1 MIANLTETVICLE
14 NDLNCYIPLEIVN
27 ENTDTVDKTVK
38 CFWSWCYIVGDPY
51 IPEQTQTDNN
61 GTDDSNETD
70 GNN

>member
-1 MIANLTETVICLE
+1 MSANLTETVICLE

-38 CFWSWCYIVGDPY
+38 FSWSWCYIVGDPF